1 MTMTELN
8 DVIRHIHK
16 HAGELE
22 SLLLREASSLKQAN
36 SAEQIEAVAIQK
48 MDLVQ
53 TLDQLAAR
61 RKQLMQNTSD
71 ALPTDDTAERND
83 LWQDAL
89 AILSRCQM
97 LNNQAGANIAV
108 QSRYKQ
114 RALEILGTTQTGT
127 PLYSAKGAPQY
138 AGAKQALGKA

>member
-1 MTMTELN
+1 MTELS
-8 DVIRHIHK
+8 DVIQHIHK

-22 SLLLREASSLKQAN
+22 SVLLSEANSLKQAN
-36 SAEQIEAVAIQK
+36 SAEEIEAIAIKK

-61 RKQLMQNTSD
+61 RKQLMQDSSNT
-71 ALPTDDTAERND
+71 LQTDNTVSQNE

-97 LNNQAGANIAV
+97 MNNQAGADIAV

-114 RALEILGTTQTGT
+114 RALEILGTSHTDT
-127 PLYSAKGAPQY
+127 PLYSATGATQY
-138 AGAKQALGKA
+138 SGPKQALGKA